1 MSTSRLF
8 RVASGATLAAALCAS
23 LILTAPAQA
32 QTYSVVGILPS
43 TVGPIT
49 NPSSE
54 QIVQGRNGDIYAVS
68 SAQGGLL
75 SATTSGTF
83 ALVAQVGGPSGVTLG
98 ADGNLYTNFYFDRD
112 GCGEVIKTTP
122 AGASGEI
129 ASICGIYGN
138 GPTSAPIQE
147 PSGLFYGTS
156 SEMPSGN
163 DGTIYSM
170 SSTGTL
176 SLLHT
181 FVGTD
186 GATPIAP
193 LVLGSDGNLYGGTQG
208 GGTGNDGVL
217 FRITP
222 GGTYTVL
229 HNFPG
234 TDGANVQNGLFAA
247 RDGNLYGTTVAGGP
261 DNIGVAFKLTTGGVY
276 TVIYNF
282 LTPYTKPNSI
292 LVQATDGKLYGL
304 LEQGNSSQ
312 PGWI

>member
-98 ADGNLYTNFYFDRD
+98 ADGNLYTNFVLDRD
-112 GCGEVIKTTP
+112 GCGEVIKTTR
-122 AGASGEI
+122 AGTSGQI
-129 ASICGIYGN
+129 ASICGTYGN
-138 GPTSAPIQE
+138 GPYSAPIQAAN
-147 PSGLFYGTS
+147 GLFYGTS
-156 SEMPSGN
+156 TEAFSGG
-163 DGTIYSM
+163 DGTFYSM
-170 SSTGTL
+170 TSTGTL
-176 SLLHT
+176 GLLHT
-181 FVGTD
+181 FPGTD
-186 GATPIAP
+186 GTHPVWP
-193 LVLGSDGNLYGGTQG
+193 LVGGGDGNLYGGTASG
-208 GGTGNDGVL
+208 GANNDGVL

-222 GGTYTVL
+222 AGTFAVL
-229 HNFPG
+229 HNFAG
-234 TDGANVQNGLFAA
+234 TDGANVQSGLFAA
-247 RDGNLYGTTVAGGP
+247 RD
-261 DNIGVAFKLTTGGVY
+261 
-276 TVIYNF
+276 
-282 LTPYTKPNSI
+282 
-292 LVQATDGKLYGL
+292 
-304 LEQGNSSQ
+304 
-312 PGWI
+312 